1 VLENKPR
8 GYGFKNVWEDIVN
21 HDAGTARA
29 WQRYSEARHA
39 EDTEGGKFEAYHLST
54 GLGAP
59 LRTGRGPLYVDSV
72 DRLPIQ
78 PRQPPTELL
87 ERIKSLEAAKLED
100 ARRAQNREHLL
111 SQVLAR
117 LAPVTHV

>member
-1 VLENKPR
+1 
-8 GYGFKNVWEDIVN
+8 
-21 HDAGTARA
+21 
-29 WQRYSEARHA
+29 
-39 EDTEGGKFEAYHLST
+39 
-54 GLGAP
+54 
-59 LRTGRGPLYVDSV
+59 V

>member
-1 VLENKPR
+1 M
-8 GYGFKNVWEDIVN
+8 
-21 HDAGTARA
+21 
-29 WQRYSEARHA
+29 
-39 EDTEGGKFEAYHLST
+39 
-54 GLGAP
+54 
-59 LRTGRGPLYVDSV
+59 YVGSA
-72 DRLPIQ
+72 DRLPIA

-87 ERIKSLEAAKLED
+87 ERIKRLEAAKLED